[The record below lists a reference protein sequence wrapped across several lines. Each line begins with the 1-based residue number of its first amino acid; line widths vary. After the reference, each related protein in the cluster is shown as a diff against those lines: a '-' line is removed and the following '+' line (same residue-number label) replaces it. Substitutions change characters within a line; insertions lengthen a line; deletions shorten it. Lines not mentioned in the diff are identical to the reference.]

1 MQKILVTILLVV
13 SSAGLAR
20 AQETTGQKG
29 EEAKKEIMKIEL
41 DKIAFHNA
49 NGDATADWDARYN
62 DKDVVNL
69 SRGAIHPEADQLAS
83 IRSGKTYII
92 DQKQYDHKV
101 TVYNSGTVAVVS
113 YRQDATF
120 REDGKPVPR
129 HSICVNVWV
138 KFEDGRWQRIAHIV
152 EPRTEPVETKKD

>member
-1 MQKILVTILLVV
+1 MQKILVTLLLVV

-20 AQETTGQKG
+20 AQETTGDKG
-29 EEAKKEIMKIEL
+29 EQAKKEIMKIEL
-41 DKIAFHNA
+41 DKIAIHNA
-49 NGDATADWDARYN
+49 NGDTTADWDARYN

-69 SRGAIHPEADQLAS
+69 SRGAIHPQADQLAS
-83 IRSGKTYII
+83 IRAGKTYII
-92 DQKQYDHKV
+92 EQKQYDHKV
-101 TVYNSGTVAVVS
+101 TVYNSGTVAVVT

-120 REDGKPVPR
+120 REDGKPVPH

-152 EPRTEPVETKKD
+152 EPRAEAVENKKD